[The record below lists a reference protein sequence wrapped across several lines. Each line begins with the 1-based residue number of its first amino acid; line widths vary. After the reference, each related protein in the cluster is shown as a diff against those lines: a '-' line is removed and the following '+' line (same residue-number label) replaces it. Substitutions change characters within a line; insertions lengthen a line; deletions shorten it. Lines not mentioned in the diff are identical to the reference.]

1 MKAYNYSKLYNRE
14 GKFYNIGDVTISK
27 QGLYTKFVVIEVVLF
42 VLFMAIYY
50 FTGIFSLINPLEHNM
65 EVSYGFMFFM
75 VLPLAI
81 GAGLFYIKIEQYRLC
96 DYLMI
101 YFIPRK
107 ALNLFGTKVRQEK
120 IVVNAFVEN

>member
-27 QGLYTKFVVIEVVLF
+27 QGLYTKFCVIELVLF
-42 VLFMAIYY
+42 VLFMIIYY
-50 FTGIFSLINPLEHNM
+50 YTGILSLINPLEHNM
-65 EVSYGFMFFM
+65 EVSYGLIFFLA
-75 VLPLAI
+75 LPLAI

-107 ALNLFGTKVRQEK
+107 ALNLFGSKVRQDQ
-120 IVVNAFVEN
+120 ITVNAFVEN